1 MVDKDLLQQELKSA
15 QLVRDLVKVSTLRL
29 LLSEIKNSEIALRQ
43 DSGQVNISDE
53 QIIGVIQREVKKRKE
68 AASGFRS
75 GGREDQA
82 QKEEAESKILMG
94 FLPTQLT
101 NEELTKLVERAINE
115 LGATSAQDMGKVM
128 AAVMAEVA
136 GRADGGMVSALVKE
150 KLS

>member
-1 MVDKDLLQQELKSA
+1 MVDRLQEDLRQA
-15 QLVRDLVKVSTLRL
+15 QLARDEIKVATLRL
-29 LLSEIKNSEIALRQ
+29 LLSEIKNAEIALRQ

-101 NEELTKLVERAINE
+101 NDQLTKLVERAINE